1 MPKYK
6 IKEDITSTE
15 GAKFFKGE
23 VIDGTPNEKFK
34 SKINVTRK
42 NKFGNINSLII
53 DFDVEKV
60 DDSTPLTNPSDFQ
73 DMSGKSEKT
82 LSVLSTIGGLGGLY
96 FAYKKQKG
104 FWGYVGYMALGGIAG
119 SLVAHLVNKFQAPKL
134 KKEDS
139 KKSND
144 INTSTTSTTT
154 TSSSKPSSTTP
165 SNLKRTQKIDLIIK
179 NQRGDEPVDADEDNN
194 SKAFFNT
201 LSDADLNIWINLSK
215 ALKDEQINNAMAK
228 SQEEGFKMVQ
238 SKYGITRK
246 DAEIQMK
253 KLSDFMTKSFESAGF
268 KVTEKQSTFS
278 NFESNLDLDI

>member
-1 MPKYK
+1 MGRYK
-6 IKEDITSTE
+6 VKEDITSTE

-23 VIDGTPNEKFK
+23 VIDGTQNEKFK

-73 DMSGKSEKT
+73 DMSGKSDKT
-82 LSVLSTIGGLGGLY
+82 LSILSTIGGLGGLY

-119 SLVAHLVNKFQAPKL
+119 SLVAHVVNKFQAPKL

-165 SNLKRTQKIDLIIK
+165 SNLKRTEKIDLIIK

-201 LSDADLNIWINLSK
+201 LTDADLNIWINLSK
-215 ALKDEQINNAMAK
+215 ALKDEQINNTMAK

-278 NFESNLDLDI
+278 NFESSLNLDL